1 MVSNFQINKNYDV
14 WIKLLKKY
22 NCYSDALIE
31 KYGDL
36 IKKSSFSLN
45 IDSGLCYEGS
55 LLDVSL
61 NKLPTNS
68 LEIAKTILK
77 INGVDE
83 IDNNLKESI
92 AKVCILQH
100 ISKCLIFTEQTNE
113 WNRKRGYL
121 YEFRK
126 DLNTSLKVGE
136 RSIYM
141 CMECGI
147 KLSEDE
153 FEAIRIIDKS
163 ENDDSLIYS
172 SLLSNIIKTS
182 NHFVNLLARMEYFK
196 INQIKKQIEE

>member
-45 IDSGLCYEGS
+45 TDSGLCYEGS

-163 ENDDSLIYS
+163 EDDDSLIYS

>member
-45 IDSGLCYEGS
+45 TDSGLCYEGS

-121 YEFRK
+121 YEFRR

-153 FEAIRIIDKS
+153 FEAIRIIDKR
-163 ENDDSLIYS
+163 EDDDSLIYS
-172 SLLSNIIKTS
+172 SLLSNIIQTS

-196 INQIKKQIEE
+196 INKIKKQIEE